1 MSGMVRTGSTR
12 AGGIQFSYLEV
23 GEGPLVLCLHG
34 FPDCAN
40 TFCHLLPA
48 LADVGFRAIAPYMR
62 GYAPTDVPDDSY
74 QAAVLAIDVVELI
87 DALGVSSAAVI
98 GHDWGAVAAY
108 GAAKLAPQ
116 KITKL
121 ITLAVPHPV
130 LLFSSLITNPEQQ
143 RRSWYMFFFQ
153 MSFAEDAMALNDF
166 EFIDRIWQEWSPLW
180 QCPFNIMNA
189 VKNTFRQPGVA
200 KATLD
205 YYRCLFNPQ
214 LHDPSLFDVQALLFD
229 SPIEV
234 PTMYFHG
241 ERDGCI
247 GLELTEGMEQFFT
260 KGFEKFVVSDAGHWA
275 HLEQPDEVNR
285 RLVEFLTA

>member
-260 KGFEKFVVSDAGHWA
+260 KGFEKIRSVRCWALGTFRAAG
-275 HLEQPDEVNR
+275 
-285 RLVEFLTA
+285 